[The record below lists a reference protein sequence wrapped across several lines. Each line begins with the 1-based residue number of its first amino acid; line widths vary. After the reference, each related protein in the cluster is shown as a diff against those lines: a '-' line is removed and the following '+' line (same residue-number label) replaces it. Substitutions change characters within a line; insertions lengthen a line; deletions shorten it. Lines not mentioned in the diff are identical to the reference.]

1 MSSVVITIIYAFCGG
16 IFGTSIGALWAFVLC
31 TIIAVMGS
39 LVVLAGGSD
48 FVLMQVALG
57 PIFGPA
63 AGGFLSGVIA
73 ATYAHGVRKNHP
85 TNNAKDIV
93 TPLMGTSW
101 DVLFVGGL
109 TAVVSYYFTVLL
121 AKIPF
126 IQLGDGGAIS
136 IIILSILARVVFLKE
151 SAFGNRDSIDKHGI
165 FGTNNYE
172 LSWCGYMT
180 PKPLLMII
188 GISMGGVSAAIA
200 SGTLDVLRP
209 LVEAGKI
216 PANMAHIVPLF
227 FTWGISGIMLT
238 MMALGQGALG
248 KVPVTHAISLVG
260 ALMFLHTEPIFGKD
274 IAILFGILGGIMGM
288 AVQEFG
294 ARVFWNHGG
303 NHVDPPAFS
312 IAINTLF
319 INILFYYIG

>member
-1 MSSVVITIIYAFCGG
+1 MSSTVITIIYAFCGG
-16 IFGTSIGALWAFVLC
+16 VFGASIGALWAFILC

-39 LVVLAGGSD
+39 LVILAGGSD

-63 AGGFLSGVIA
+63 AGGFLSGVVA
-73 ATYAHGVRKNHP
+73 ATYSHGVRGNHP
-85 TNNAKDIV
+85 TNSGKDIV

-109 TAVVSYYFTVLL
+109 TAVISYYFTILL
-121 AKIPF
+121 GKVPF
-126 IQLGDGGAIS
+126 IKLGDTGAIS
-136 IIILSILARVVFLKE
+136 IVIISLLSRVLFLKE
-151 SAFGNRDSIDKHGI
+151 SIFGSKASIEKYGI

-180 PKPLLMII
+180 PKPLLMMI
-188 GISMGGVSAAIA
+188 GIAMGGFSAAVA
-200 SGTLDVLRP
+200 SGLLDVLRP
-209 LVEAGKI
+209 LVEAKQI
-216 PANMAHIVPLF
+216 PESLAWTVPLF

-238 MMALGQGALG
+238 MMALGQGSTG
-248 KVPVTHAISLVG
+248 RVPVTHAISLVG
-260 ALMFLHTEPIFGKD
+260 ALMFLHTEPIFGAD

-303 NHVDPPAFS
+303 NHIDPPAFS

-319 INILFYYIG
+319 INILFYYFI